1 MAHFIE
7 LTALDNKKFI
17 GNVDLLL
24 QVAKAKNGNAI
35 VVGWNNNGGFQV
47 KETYEEV
54 LNIIDASHENIR
66 NIKYLK
72 NN

>member
-7 LTALDNKKFI
+7 LTAPDNTKFI

-24 QVAKAKNGNAI
+24 QVTKASDGNAI
-35 VVGWNNNGGFQV
+35 VLGWTNNGGKKV

-54 LNIIDASHENIR
+54 LKIIDASHENVR

-72 NN
+72 DN